1 MSNRHCLS
9 DWEEGPRGFRG
20 NVETAKTREHYSISR
35 GWLPFH
41 SRESGGKRVTLRYR
55 QLGGCTYDEEQKEA
69 ERIGRE
75 RLAELS
81 VRINEHTWT
90 DERGGHALR
99 VAGQERT
106 IEPTT
111 WVCVSTVI
119 PRPSRGAAR
128 IWRSKGGLG
137 RRGEM
142 EEEAGFSV
150 SLEGKS
156 PGLQMCSLH

>member
-1 MSNRHCLS
+1 M
-9 DWEEGPRGFRG
+9 
-20 NVETAKTREHYSISR
+20 
-35 GWLPFH
+35 
-41 SRESGGKRVTLRYR
+41 TLRDR
-55 QLGGCTYDEEQKEA
+55 QLGGSTYDEEQKEA

-90 DERGGHALR
+90 DGRGGHALR

-106 IEPTT
+106 IEPST

-128 IWRSKGGLG
+128 IWRSEGGLG
-137 RRGEM
+137 SRGEM
-142 EEEAGFSV
+142 EEAAGFSV

-156 PGLQMCSLH
+156 PALQMCSPR